1 MGTILIGNGSWFA
14 VGASGTAPA
23 VVTTSLASAIV
34 NVAYS
39 FNLVAT
45 GTPTPTWALQ
55 SGTLPAGLTLSS
67 SGLISGTPTATAVT
81 TGLVF
86 RATNSAGFADSTS
99 LSLTVTS
106 VGTGYEPAWLSQVTG
121 ADSTYDPPL
130 ETTGTILHVATTGND
145 TTGNGAIGSPY
156 ATISKAN
163 SMLTAGVGGTI
174 YVRGGTYTMAS
185 GPVYLKGGTS
195 SSWTR
200 LRRYPGES
208 VILDGGFATNAP
220 FESVDQVG
228 YLEIHGFKT
237 RYFNVWGVFVDRNGG
252 SNYLIRNC
260 TALESAAALKFAAN
274 GPAATPVSP
283 AVATDITIYN
293 VAWEQTSATITAS
306 VSSSVLTITAVN
318 SGFVYNGSTIY
329 VPNLS
334 DPSNPIP
341 IGQII
346 GRLSGT
352 AGSTGTFQFSGPG
365 TYSSQS
371 MILTYTSTG
380 IDFGTGV
387 CSNISVDLVKI
398 QRINPIATGN
408 TGADGIA
415 VETGGNITIDRAY
428 VKDVDGDC
436 IDIKNDL
443 GNYNLKRSFGIQ
455 INSGRNIFKAWPGV
469 GYTATFDNCL
479 AYNGAGRGVNGGLGL
494 VALAGTTGSHVLRRC
509 TLINENIYGELVNAR
524 VAPGTTKTI
533 QGCLLAITNPSN
545 GNVMIEMNSSPVSA
559 INTLSNVG
567 TTATVTTDFPMGF
580 VVGQQVKVTGA
591 TDAFFNVTAATVT
604 SISGLYQFSY
614 TMAGTPSTTTFT
626 SAVATIVGASTI
638 TNFKYNIFYAPRTD
652 AYIRNNYLPY
662 GSAGTPNPSVSQAD
676 IVNGSFDTDYAGA
689 GMVGNV
695 VGQATFENAAAYNYR
710 LASTDTLCL
719 NRYFSNNGIA
729 TDADGLNGTV
739 NVYQDIGAFERQ

>member
-1 MGTILIGNGSWFA
+1 VGTILIGNGSWFA
-14 VGASGTAPA
+14 VGASGTAPTI
-23 VVTTSLASAIV
+23 VTTSLTSAIV

-39 FNLVAT
+39 FSLVAT
-45 GTPTPTWALQ
+45 GSPTPTWTLQ
-55 SGTLPAGLTLSS
+55 SGTLPTGLTLSS
-67 SGLISGTPTATAVT
+67 SGVISGTPTVSAVT

-86 RATNSAGFADSTS
+86 RATNSAGSADTIS
-99 LSLTVTS
+99 LSLTVSS
-106 VGTGYEPAWLSQVTG
+106 VGTGYQPAWLSQVTG
-121 ADSTYDPPL
+121 ADSTYDPAL
-130 ETTGTILHVATTGND
+130 ETVGTILYVATTGND
-145 TTGNGAIGSPY
+145 STGTGAIGSPY

-220 FESVDQVG
+220 FESVDRVG

-274 GPAATPVSP
+274 GSAVSP
-283 AVATDITIYN
+283 AAVATDITIYN
-293 VAWEQTSATITAS
+293 IAWEQTAATITAS
-306 VSSSVLTITAVN
+306 VLSNVLTITAVN

-329 VPNLS
+329 VPNIS

-341 IGQII
+341 IGQIV

-352 AGSTGTFQFSGPG
+352 PGSTGTFQFSGSG

-387 CSNISVDLVKI
+387 CSNINVDLVKI

-408 TGADGIA
+408 TAADGIG

-428 VKDVDGDC
+428 VKDIDGDC
-436 IDIKNDL
+436 IDVKNDL

-469 GYTATFDNCL
+469 GYTATFDNCF
-479 AYNGAGRGVNGGLGL
+479 AYNAARGSNGGLGL

-509 TLINENIYGELVNAR
+509 TLINENSSGELVNAR

-533 QGCLLAITNPSN
+533 QGCLLAITNPSS
-545 GNVMIEMNSSPVSA
+545 GAVMIEMNSTYSST
-559 INTLSNVG
+559 INGLSNVG
-567 TTATVTTDFPMGF
+567 TTATVNTVYPTGL

-591 TDAFFNVTAATVT
+591 TDAYFNVTNATVT
-604 SISGLYQFSY
+604 SVSGLYSFSY

-626 SAVATIVGASTI
+626 SAVAFIVGASTI
-638 TNFKYNIFYAPRTD
+638 TNFKYNLFYSPRTD
-652 AYIRNNYLPY
+652 AYIRNNYVPY
-662 GSAGTPNPSVSQAD
+662 GTPNPSVSQAD

-719 NRYFSNNGIA
+719 NRYFSNNGIT

>member
-1 MGTILIGNGSWFA
+1 
-14 VGASGTAPA
+14 
-23 VVTTSLASAIV
+23 
-34 NVAYS
+34 
-39 FNLVAT
+39 
-45 GTPTPTWALQ
+45 
-55 SGTLPAGLTLSS
+55 
-67 SGLISGTPTATAVT
+67 
-81 TGLVF
+81 
-86 RATNSAGFADSTS
+86 
-99 LSLTVTS
+99 
-106 VGTGYEPAWLSQVTG
+106 
-121 ADSTYDPPL
+121 
-130 ETTGTILHVATTGND
+130 
-145 TTGNGAIGSPY
+145 
-156 ATISKAN
+156 
-163 SMLTAGVGGTI
+163 
-174 YVRGGTYTMAS
+174 
-185 GPVYLKGGTS
+185 
-195 SSWTR
+195 
-200 LRRYPGES
+200 
-208 VILDGGFATNAP
+208 
-220 FESVDQVG
+220 
-228 YLEIHGFKT
+228 
-237 RYFNVWGVFVDRNGG
+237 
-252 SNYLIRNC
+252 
-260 TALESAAALKFAAN
+260 
-274 GPAATPVSP
+274 
-283 AVATDITIYN
+283 
-293 VAWEQTSATITAS
+293 
-306 VSSSVLTITAVN
+306 
-318 SGFVYNGSTIY
+318 
-329 VPNLS
+329 
-334 DPSNPIP
+334 
-341 IGQII
+341 
-346 GRLSGT
+346 
-352 AGSTGTFQFSGPG
+352 
-365 TYSSQS
+365 

-676 IVNGSFDTDYAGA
+676 IVNGSFDTDYDGA

>member
-14 VGASGTAPA
+14 VGSSGTAPTI
-23 VVTTSLASAIV
+23 VTTSLTSAIV

-39 FNLVAT
+39 FSLVAT

-86 RATNSAGFADSTS
+86 RATNSAGYADTIS
-99 LSLTVTS
+99 LSLTVSS
-106 VGTGYEPAWLSQVTG
+106 VGTGYQPAWLSLVTG

-130 ETTGTILHVATTGND
+130 ETVGTILYVATTGND
-145 TTGNGAIGSPY
+145 STGTGAIGSPY

-220 FESVDQVG
+220 FESVDQYG

-260 TALESAAALKFAAN
+260 TALESAAALKFASN

-293 VAWEQTSATITAS
+293 VAWEQTAATITAS

-318 SGFVYNGSTIY
+318 SGFVYTGSTIY

-334 DPSNPIP
+334 DPSSPIP
-341 IGQII
+341 IGQIM

-352 AGSTGTFQFSGPG
+352 PGSTGTFQFSGPG

-371 MILTYTSTG
+371 MISTYTGTG
-380 IDFGTGV
+380 IDFGPGV
-387 CSNISVDLVKI
+387 CSNINIDLVKI
-398 QRINPIATGN
+398 QRINPISTGN

-415 VETGGNITIDRAY
+415 VETGGNITIDRAN

-469 GYTATFDNCL
+469 GYTATFDNCF
-479 AYNGAGRGVNGGLGL
+479 AYNAARTNGGLGL

-509 TLINENIYGELVNAR
+509 TIINENSSGELVNAR

-533 QGCLLAITNPSN
+533 QGCLLAITNPSS
-545 GNVMIEMNSSPVSA
+545 GAVMIEMNSTYSSP
-559 INTLSNVG
+559 INGLSNVG
-567 TTATVTTDFPMGF
+567 TTATVNTVYPTGL

-604 SISGLYQFSY
+604 SVSGLYSFSY
-614 TMAGTPSTTTFT
+614 TMAGTPSITTFT
-626 SAVATIVGASTI
+626 SAVAFIVGASTI
-638 TNFKYNIFYAPRTD
+638 TNFKYNLFYSPRTD
-652 AYIRNNYLPY
+652 AYIRNNYVPY
-662 GSAGTPNPSVSQAD
+662 GTPNPSVSQAD

>member
-1 MGTILIGNGSWFA
+1 
-14 VGASGTAPA
+14 
-23 VVTTSLASAIV
+23 
-34 NVAYS
+34 
-39 FNLVAT
+39 
-45 GTPTPTWALQ
+45 
-55 SGTLPAGLTLSS
+55 
-67 SGLISGTPTATAVT
+67 
-81 TGLVF
+81 
-86 RATNSAGFADSTS
+86 
-99 LSLTVTS
+99 
-106 VGTGYEPAWLSQVTG
+106 
-121 ADSTYDPPL
+121 
-130 ETTGTILHVATTGND
+130 
-145 TTGNGAIGSPY
+145 
-156 ATISKAN
+156 
-163 SMLTAGVGGTI
+163 MLTAGVGGTI
-174 YVRGGTYTMAS
+174 YVRGGTYSMTS
-185 GPVYLKGGTS
+185 GPVYLKGGAS

-200 LRRYPGES
+200 VRRYPGES

-283 AVATDITIYN
+283 AVATAVTIYN
-293 VAWEQTSATITAS
+293 VAWEQTAATITAS
-306 VSSSVLTITAVN
+306 IASNVLTITAVN

-334 DPSNPIP
+334 DPSSPIP

-352 AGSTGTFQFSGPG
+352 PGSTGTFQFSGPG

-371 MILTYTSTG
+371 MILTYTGTG
-380 IDFGTGV
+380 IDFGPGV
-387 CSNISVDLVKI
+387 CSNINIDLVKL
-398 QRINPIATGN
+398 QRINPISTGN
-408 TGADGIA
+408 TAADGIA

-469 GYTATFDNCL
+469 GYTATFDNCF
-479 AYNGAGRGVNGGLGL
+479 AYNAERGSGGLGL

-509 TLINENIYGELVNAR
+509 TLINENSSGELVNAR

-533 QGCLLAITNPSN
+533 QGCLLAITNPSS
-545 GNVMIEMNSSPVSA
+545 GAVLIEMNSTYSSA
-559 INTLSNVG
+559 INGLSNVG
-567 TTATVTTDFPMGF
+567 TTATVNTVYPLGL

-604 SISGLYQFSY
+604 SVTGLYQFSY

-626 SAVATIVGASTI
+626 SAVAYIVGASTI
-638 TNFKYNIFYAPRTD
+638 TNFKYNLFYSPRTD
-652 AYIRNNYLPY
+652 AYIRNNYAPN
-662 GSAGTPNPSVSQAD
+662 GTPNPSVSQAD

-729 TDADGLNGTV
+729 TDADNLNGTV